1 MSGNNRSAIAIRR
14 LALGGL
20 LIMLSSVT
28 VAAQTPD
35 GSRTAVSITY
45 RDTPRPEG
53 LPADF
58 VPGDKNAVRFMT
70 LTAIDGNEVPA
81 ALWTPKG
88 TGPGQGTVVI
98 SVHGSGGDYSYNP
111 VGPLSRGLSEN
122 GFSVLA
128 IKTRQSGPKVNTDN
142 FFDDRRDIEAAV
154 YTARSLGYRSIVLH
168 GQSLG
173 NIQVMFYAASNWDSD
188 IKAVVLTSAFGDLPW
203 KSRTMLTQDEEN
215 YAALAELSFKAM
227 REGKPAETLAQP
239 MLWLGGQK
247 AATTAQHFLT
257 YRWQA
262 SSTAVGTYWI
272 KRIPKPILLLRDQS
286 DAIIADFEPYML
298 LASAREPGTLVPSI
312 DFKLLP
318 NDRPRSAAAHGFAD
332 NKQPLVDTVTAWL
345 KSRNL

>member
-1 MSGNNRSAIAIRR
+1 
-14 LALGGL
+14 
-20 LIMLSSVT
+20 
-28 VAAQTPD
+28 
-35 GSRTAVSITY
+35 
-45 RDTPRPEG
+45 
-53 LPADF
+53 
-58 VPGDKNAVRFMT
+58 MT

-81 ALWTPKG
+81 ALWSPKG
-88 TGPGQGTVVI
+88 AEPGQGTIVI
-98 SVHGSGGDYSYNP
+98 SVHGSGGDYVYNP

-122 GFSVLA
+122 GYSVLA
-128 IKTRQSGPKVNTDN
+128 IRTRQSGPKVNTDN

-173 NIQVMFYAASNWDSD
+173 NIQVMFYAASNWDND

-203 KSRTMLTQDEEN
+203 KSRTMLTQNEEN

-227 REGKPAETLAQP
+227 KEGKPAETLAQP

-257 YRWQA
+257 YRWQPT
-262 SSTAVGTYWI
+262 STAVGIYWI
-272 KRIPKPILLLRDQS
+272 KRIPKPILLVRDQS

-298 LASAREPGTLVPSI
+298 LASASEPGTLVPSI
-312 DFKLLP
+312 EFKLIP

-332 NKQPLVDTVTAWL
+332 NKQALLDTVTAYL
-345 KSRNL
+345 KGRNL